1 MRFAKLVLF
10 TLLAFSPSAFAK
22 PHALTATSLD
32 QLKAEAQKL
41 ERTLAN
47 AGDCEFKVEETRDG
61 LTLRI
66 RDSRH
71 TNAYLDVPAEAAIS
85 LEEELLGGDGSA
97 ARIFTI
103 IGQGSLRLVHA
114 NDAFER
120 AELTD
125 RDGRLLS
132 CELDL

>member
-71 TNAYLDVPAEAAIS
+71 TNA
-85 LEEELLGGDGSA
+85 
-97 ARIFTI
+97 
-103 IGQGSLRLVHA
+103 
-114 NDAFER
+114 
-120 AELTD
+120 
-125 RDGRLLS
+125 
-132 CELDL
+132 